1 VSDDDDEA
9 RRFAVEHA
17 HYDEDLPFWRAAAAR
32 AGSPV
37 LDLGA
42 ATGRVAIPLARDG
55 HEVWAFDRS
64 GAMLAELA
72 RRLERE
78 PADVRERVRLVRGD
92 LAELRL
98 PGAFPL
104 VIVAMNTLQVL
115 IEPADRLACLRGVR
129 EHLANGGELAF
140 DVGLPDEDE
149 IVATM
154 GVERPAGTHRDGAE
168 GPLLV
173 HSGWY
178 DRWEPETATLE
189 FTLRVEERLPQAGGA
204 TEGAP
209 ARVALRRHR
218 VHLFSPEE
226 LAGLLAQAGLV
237 AIEVA
242 GDFDGSPLRPGC
254 ERQVYR
260 CRAAS

>member
-1 VSDDDDEA
+1 MSDDDDEA

-55 HEVWAFDRS
+55 HEVWALDRS

-78 PADVRERVRLVRGD
+78 PPAVRERVRLVRGY

-98 PGAFPL
+98 PGAFAL

-115 IEPADRLACLRGVR
+115 TEPADRLACLRGVR
-129 EHLANGGELAF
+129 EHLADGGELAF
-140 DVGLPDEDE
+140 DVGLPDADE

-154 GVERPAGTHRDGAE
+154 GVERSAGTHRDGAG

-178 DRWEPETATLE
+178 DRWEPESQTLE
-189 FTLRVEERLPQAGGA
+189 FTLRVEERRSGAAG
-204 TEGAP
+204 P
-209 ARVALRRHR
+209 PRVALRRHR

-226 LAGLLAQAGLV
+226 IAGLLAQAGLE